1 MSVTAVGNNVA
12 GTDYQQYQKSDEVL
26 FKTYSYKEGKG
37 QEKIYDK
44 KDCVELSMQ
53 SYTISATADNYEE
66 VRSMLKAQSGGKI
79 ISPGNR
85 FFNETYDIMR
95 DYYNGKITCDEVKTI
110 FKEYVYHA
118 FGRPEETQEH
128 AETADDVKV
137 VGTSMS
143 NYEKQRFTGWL
154 SGLYE
159 YFSRANT
166 RNACSRNMQEGKDL
180 MEESGVNWNGTYYYN
195 SEWYYACEEMQ
206 KLFQETANELTEEFG
221 TESVDFAFVE
231 QHTRF
236 TLDGGITF
244 NGVWDS
250 MEWQINRD
258 RAIGG
263 NFHDVNM
270 APPED
275 FVYCSNATWDGE
287 AGLDGFKEYFAGKN
301 AESPFKLFL
310 LAAVKNIDA
319 KESLLLNHENYM
331 AASEWEDNDIYQSTM
346 SFLKNFNITWN
357 YGSNRFEFLS
367 VK

>member
-12 GTDYQQYQKSDEVL
+12 GTDYQQYQKS
-26 FKTYSYKEGKG
+26 
-37 QEKIYDK
+37 
-44 KDCVELSMQ
+44 
-53 SYTISATADNYEE
+53 
-66 VRSMLKAQSGGKI
+66 
-79 ISPGNR
+79 
-85 FFNETYDIMR
+85 
-95 DYYNGKITCDEVKTI
+95 DEVKTI

-166 RNACSRNMQEGKDL
+166 RNAC
-180 MEESGVNWNGTYYYN
+180 
-195 SEWYYACEEMQ
+195 EEMQ

-221 TESVDFAFVE
+221 TESVDFAYVE

-367 VK
+367 VKQIVRIEENMIHNTTRNSAYNDSFVCEKTHSQLKDWMQMEMHMSKRQMPARLIQTSAVLMS

>member
-1 MSVTAVGNNVA
+1 MQSQMISEVDN
-12 GTDYQQYQKSDEVL
+12 YDEVR
-26 FKTYSYKEGKG
+26 
-37 QEKIYDK
+37 
-44 KDCVELSMQ
+44 
-53 SYTISATADNYEE
+53 N
-66 VRSMLKAQSGGKI
+66 MLKAQNEVSIISLGNRYLAETHNVMRDFYDGKI
-79 ISPGNR
+79 G
-85 FFNETYDIMR
+85 
-95 DYYNGKITCDEVKTI
+95 CDEVKTV
-110 FKEYVYHA
+110 FKEYVYHT
-118 FGRPEETQEH
+118 FGRPDKMQEN
-128 AETADDVKV
+128 
-137 VGTSMS
+137 GMS
-143 NYEKQRFTGWL
+143 AYEKQRFTGWL

-166 RNACSRNMQEGKDL
+166 RNACTYNMQEGKAL
-180 MEESGVNWNGTYYYN
+180 LEENGINWKRTYYYN
-195 SEWYYACEEMQ
+195 SDWYYSCQEMQ
-206 KLFQETANELTEEFG
+206 SIFQQIANDLADEYGVEQ
-221 TESVDFAFVE
+221 VDFTYVE

>member
-12 GTDYQQYQKSDEVL
+12 GTDYQQYQKS
-26 FKTYSYKEGKG
+26 
-37 QEKIYDK
+37 
-44 KDCVELSMQ
+44 
-53 SYTISATADNYEE
+53 
-66 VRSMLKAQSGGKI
+66 
-79 ISPGNR
+79 
-85 FFNETYDIMR
+85 
-95 DYYNGKITCDEVKTI
+95 DEVKTI

-166 RNACSRNMQEGKDL
+166 RNAC
-180 MEESGVNWNGTYYYN
+180 
-195 SEWYYACEEMQ
+195 EEMQ

-221 TESVDFAFVE
+221 TESVDFAYVE

-301 AESPFKLFL
+301 AESPFKIFL

>member
-1 MSVTAVGNNVA
+1 MSVTQVGCNTT

-26 FKTYSYKEGKG
+26 FRTYSYQNGKG
-37 QEKIYDK
+37 QEKVYYK

-66 VRSMLKAQSGGKI
+66 VKSMLKAQSGGKI

-85 FFNETYDIMR
+85 FFSETNDIMK
-95 DYYNGKITCDEVKTI
+95 DYYNGKISCEEVKSI
-110 FKEYVYHA
+110 FKEYVYYQ
-118 FGRPEETQEH
+118 FGRPEGKSDTAEAQE
-128 AETADDVKV
+128 AAD
-137 VGTSMS
+137 TEPAMS
-143 NYEKQRFTGWL
+143 IYEKQKLTGWL

-166 RNACSRNMQEGKDL
+166 RNACTKNMQEGKDL
-180 MEESGVNWNGTYYYN
+180 MKENGINWNGTYYYN
-195 SEWYYACEEMQ
+195 SDWYYACEEMQ
-206 KLFQETANELTEEFG
+206 KLFQETANELTAEYGAEQ
-221 TESVDFAFVE
+221 VDFAYVE

-331 AASEWEDNDIYQSTM
+331 AASEWEDNDIYQSSM

>member
-1 MSVTAVGNNVA
+1 
-12 GTDYQQYQKSDEVL
+12 
-26 FKTYSYKEGKG
+26 
-37 QEKIYDK
+37 
-44 KDCVELSMQ
+44 
-53 SYTISATADNYEE
+53 
-66 VRSMLKAQSGGKI
+66 
-79 ISPGNR
+79 
-85 FFNETYDIMR
+85 
-95 DYYNGKITCDEVKTI
+95 
-110 FKEYVYHA
+110 
-118 FGRPEETQEH
+118 
-128 AETADDVKV
+128 
-137 VGTSMS
+137 MS

-221 TESVDFAFVE
+221 TESVDFAYVE

-287 AGLDGFKEYFAGKN
+287 TGLDGFKEYFAGKN
-301 AESPFKLFL
+301 AESPFKIFL